1 MQFIYVG
8 VIRKWL
14 KLRRSFRVNPVN
26 KRRRLQQGISI
37 RIRTE
42 NINKLVF
49 FMYEYWQ
56 LWISRNN

>member
-49 FMYEYWQ
+49 FMYEY
-56 LWISRNN
+56 